1 MKTTTIRAAIAAA
14 LTIAASATM
23 PFASFADDPEEPGVD
38 PVVEPDVWAE
48 ITYDDIPA
56 EVTNRVGALI
66 PLDAVAYIQSGLM
79 GHFDAIRN
87 VGINQ
92 PHNPTATEWKN
103 LVSGYPDAEFVGN
116 VGYWRSG
123 YSFYSTGDEIH
134 SYVRLKSTLNV
145 GSKMAVQLVT
155 TIDSTKQYSGSNIYT
170 IFFRSPDNEF
180 SLYYQ
185 NTSAS
190 AKSQKLIMKADKFG
204 GASNNRPAINPWDG
218 RYITAMVDSDIRLLG
233 ETASSIKSK
242 TSTPSKAFNYQF
254 HWCGTHEGGRPA
266 TVGDYHAVRIYN
278 AELTA
283 EQLAWNRML
292 DEVRYRGADTNVNVV
307 VWSDAA
313 GIEGTQMNGKYMVN
327 GHCTFTAPAS
337 VTTNGCTY
345 ALAGYTLEVWDSATN
360 AWRAA
365 EVHADESSFAYTN
378 CLARPKVRLTWN
390 WNMTSGAKPLDAD
403 AYVQNGLV
411 LNFDGI
417 RNAGFGLPHNTNTTT
432 WANLGTYG
440 GAGIAEKTAIASSY
454 WHANSADGSWDADG
468 YRFKS
473 RNYFAMANFVN
484 LGLQSTAQVVADY
497 DNAEAKKHFV
507 SNGIRWPCFFGGIDL
522 SNRFNLYVNVESDNA
537 DKVYSY
543 SHANSS
549 YRPNTTDWDGRFIN
563 RTFDATTANT
573 VTLTSSY
580 GASWKTGTK
589 TLPANTSAGI
599 HRLAI
604 GTEGENA
611 NGYYCHILH
620 GKVCAVRFYDRV
632 LSSDEIA
639 YNRAIDEARFFGR
652 FANLDAMDAVLVRS
666 ESPDGKVKIDG
677 EGAYIV
683 RNASKSF
690 SAPATLTVDGKTY
703 TCTGYRI
710 ETWNSTTRQW
720 NTDSTGAG
728 LTVELSSTTTG
739 AANRRLTWFWRIT
752 QGLRTAADFTAFD
765 YVQDGLMGNF
775 DAISNH
781 GADHLHNTYT
791 RTWRNLVA
799 DQPSAAFN
807 TANGTWAG
815 NAFNFTGN
823 VQASVEDPGINVGG
837 PNLSIQ
843 LATVV
848 DWTQQPHGSGYYAIF
863 FGSPSNDA
871 VVFINNT
878 STTSSSNKLQFNV
891 DTLGISSWKNRP
903 TFEPWEGKYAT
914 AILGDGVT
922 YLVQGTTLT
931 GGKTRTNTT
940 VPARNFSWGGQGG
953 SSKAYAKGTYHSVRI
968 YNRALTEAELVQNRK
983 VDEIRFRG
991 NFADYA
997 NLIIATNGAVT
1008 ALTSIPAGEYELT
1021 GSVTI
1026 TAAQVVEDGRHY
1038 HPRLRVETW
1047 NGSAWVAGAK
1057 QDGNT
1062 YTATDSQR
1070 VRLTYTWERKGFMV
1084 IVR

>member
-1 MKTTTIRAAIAAA
+1 MKSFTLFTAFAAATAIAT
-14 LTIAASATM
+14 L
-23 PFASFADDPEEPGVD
+23 PFASFADDSEEPGGD
-38 PVVEPDVWAE
+38 PVDVWAE
-48 ITYDDIPA
+48 ISYDDIPA
-56 EVTNRVGALI
+56 EVTNRTGALI
-66 PLDAVAYIQSGLM
+66 PLDAVAYIQTGLM

-87 VGINQ
+87 AGIDQ

-103 LVSGYPDAEFVGN
+103 LASGYPDAEFVGN
-116 VGYWRSG
+116 VGYWRNG
-123 YSFYSTGDEIH
+123 YSFYSTGDEAL
-134 SYVRLKSTLNV
+134 SYVRLKSELNV

-155 TIDSTKQYSGSNIYT
+155 TIDSTKQYNGSNIYN

-190 AKSQKLIMKADKFG
+190 AKTQKLIMKADKFG
-204 GASNNRPAINPWDG
+204 GASGNRPAINPWDG

-242 TSTPSKAFNYQF
+242 TTTPSKTFNYKF

-283 EQLAWNRML
+283 EQLAWNRRL

-345 ALAGYTLEVWDSATN
+345 ALAGYTLEVWDSTTN

-365 EVHADESSFAYTN
+365 EVHVGESSFAYTN
-378 CLARPKVRLTWN
+378 CLARSKVRLTWN

-403 AYVQNGLV
+403 EYVQNGLV

-417 RNAGFGLPHNTNTTT
+417 RNSGFGLPHDTNTTT

-484 LGLQSTAQVVADY
+484 LGLESTAQVVADY

-720 NTDSTGAG
+720 NTDSTGSI
-728 LTVELSSTTTG
+728 LSVELSSTTTG

-775 DAISNH
+775 DGIINH

-863 FGSPSNDA
+863 FGNPSNDA

-878 STTSSSNKLQFNV
+878 STTASSNKLQFNV

-903 TFEPWEGKYAT
+903 TFEPWEGQYAT

-953 SSKAYAKGTYHSVRI
+953 GAKAYAKGTYHSVRI

-1008 ALTSIPAGEYELT
+1008 ASTSIPAGEYELA

-1026 TAAQVVEDGRHY
+1026 TAANVVESGKHY
-1038 HPRLRVETW
+1038 YPKLRVETW

-1057 QDGNT
+1057 QDGST